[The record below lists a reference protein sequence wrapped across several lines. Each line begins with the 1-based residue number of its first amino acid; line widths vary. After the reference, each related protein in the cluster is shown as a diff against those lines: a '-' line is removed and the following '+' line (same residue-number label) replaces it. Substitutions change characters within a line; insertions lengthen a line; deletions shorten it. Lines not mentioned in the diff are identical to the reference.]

1 MNVNVGRSSARG
13 AAKTRYL
20 IDVATGLFQKLGY
33 GQMSL
38 DVLVREAK
46 VSKTTIYSRFS
57 SKAELFNAVI
67 QNACAEANASGTDV
81 IPDLSDLRAT
91 MQMVGRDVLDRFSQP
106 KMTAILF
113 GIAEASRSDPSASRL
128 FWDSGP
134 GIGARVVA
142 EAVNRR
148 APKVP
153 AFELGNEFVLDISGV
168 IIGRALLGFTDFSS
182 LDLEAIVDEHV
193 DRFLERHALS

>member
-46 VSKTTIYSRFS
+46 VSKTTIYSRFA

-67 QNACAEANASGTDV
+67 QNACAEANASATES
-81 IPDLSDLRAT
+81 IPELSDLQAT
-91 MQMVGRDVLDRFSQP
+91 LRMVGRDVLDRFSQP
-106 KMTAILF
+106 KMAAILF
-113 GIAEASRSDPSASRL
+113 GIAEASRSDPSARRL

-134 GIGARVVA
+134 GIGARIIA
-142 EAVNRR
+142 EAINRR
-148 APKVP
+148 APSAP
-153 AFELGNEFVLDISGV
+153 AFDLGNEFVLDISGV
-168 IIGRALLGFTDFSS
+168 IIGRALLGFTDFDA
-182 LDLEAIVDEHV
+182 LDLDAIVEEHV
-193 DRFLERHALS
+193 DRFFARHSL